1 MNKIDISRV
10 SKTQKHSKQAISSE
24 LTIQTYQ
31 ISENTLYIHDK
42 KDLSQFQSTFV
53 IISYV
58 KITKNVTICTKLT
71 LQGVQKHK
79 IIQNK
84 Q

>member
-1 MNKIDISRV
+1 MFKIDISRGPA
-10 SKTQKHSKQAISSE
+10 TQNHSKQAISSE

-31 ISENTLYIHDK
+31 ISENTLYLHDK
-42 KDLSQFQSTFV
+42 KHLSPFQSFFV
-53 IISYV
+53 IICYV

-71 LQGVQKHK
+71 FQGVQKQK